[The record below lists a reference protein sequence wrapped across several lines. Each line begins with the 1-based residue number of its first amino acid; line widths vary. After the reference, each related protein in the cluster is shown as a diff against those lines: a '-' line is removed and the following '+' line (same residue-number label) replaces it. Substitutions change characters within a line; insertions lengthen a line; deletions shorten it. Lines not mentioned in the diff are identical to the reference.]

1 MTMNNQ
7 GRPTSIENASNS
19 NRSGYPSYT
28 GSRGLSQV
36 EGLIY
41 EIGDTHR
48 TGVDLPEVEEF
59 ESRLGGMERSGE
71 IGLAGLTEPE
81 AMRHYTRLSR
91 KNYAIDLGLY
101 PLGSCTMKHNPR
113 LNEKVV
119 RLPGLS
125 DIHPLQP
132 ISTTQGALDLID
144 TLAHWLKTLTGMPAV
159 AMSPKAG
166 AHG

>member
-1 MTMNNQ
+1 MNNQ
-7 GRPTSIENASNS
+7 GRPTGIDGTTETSNA
-19 NRSGYPSYT
+19 GYETYT
-28 GSRGLSQV
+28 GNRGLAQV

-41 EIGDTHR
+41 EIGDTQR

-59 ESRLGGMERSGE
+59 ESCIGGVTRDNE

-113 LNEKVV
+113 LNE
-119 RLPGLS
+119 
-125 DIHPLQP
+125 
-132 ISTTQGALDLID
+132 
-144 TLAHWLKTLTGMPAV
+144 
-159 AMSPKAG
+159 
-166 AHG
+166 